1 MKSIW
6 VLYTGIG
13 HGHKS
18 AAESIKK
25 ELEKQN
31 VKVKIFDS
39 AKYANPFISSIVIFL
54 GINIQKYSP
63 RFFNYCY
70 RKVEKHKPRKD
81 LFTKLAIRLFT
92 TKKLIRLIKKEQP
105 DLVIST
111 YFINAWQISYIKERG
126 LCDVPSISV
135 CTDHIVF
142 NWLLTDEKH
151 IDFFVVTDEKL
162 KQEMINRGVNE
173 KKIKDYGIPISD
185 EFIPK
190 PKKPSS
196 KLKVSFFS
204 GGGLGHEGSLPYL
217 KALQNNDELKIKFIS
232 GKNQKLYKK
241 AQKIA
246 SDNTEVI
253 GFSSDVPKLLE
264 WADLAVSKAGGVTVT
279 ECINTNTP
287 LISIL
292 SSGGHEQDN
301 VNYTVSKNVGKW
313 CDSPTKLKTTLQNIS
328 KNRNK
333 LTTMQQNCRKIAKP
347 DTAHN
352 IAKLALSTLGS
363 KSHCP

>member
-1 MKSIW
+1 MKKVW

-25 ELEKQN
+25 ELEKHD
-31 VKVKIFDS
+31 VRVKIFDS
-39 AKYANPFISSIVIFL
+39 AKYANPLISGIVIFL

-63 RFFNYCY
+63 KFFNYCY

-81 LFTKLAIRLFT
+81 LFTRLAIRLFT
-92 TKKLIRLIKKEQP
+92 TKKLTRLIQKEKP

-111 YFINAWQISYIKERG
+111 YFINAWQMSYIKERG
-126 LCDVPSISV
+126 LYNVPSISV

-142 NWLLTDEKH
+142 SWLLTDEKF
-151 IDFFVVTDEKL
+151 IDFFVVADERL
-162 KQEMINRGVNE
+162 KKEMINRGISE
-173 KKIKDYGIPISD
+173 RKIKDYGIPIRD
-185 EFIPK
+185 KFIPK
-190 PKKPSS
+190 PKKPNS
-196 KLKVSFFS
+196 KLKVLFFG

-217 KALQNNDELKIKFIS
+217 KALQNNDELEIKFIS

-241 AQKIA
+241 AQKIV
-246 SDNTEVI
+246 SNNTEVI
-253 GFSSDVPKLLE
+253 GFSNDVPKLSE

-287 LISIL
+287 LVSIL
-292 SSGGHEQDN
+292 SSGGHEKDN
-301 VNYTVSKNVGKW
+301 VDYAVSKSVGKW
-313 CDSPTKLKTTLQNIS
+313 CASPTELKTTLQDLS
-328 KNRNK
+328 KNRDE

-347 DTAHN
+347 NSARNT
-352 IAKLALSTLGS
+352 AKLALNILSP
-363 KSHCP
+363 K